1 MFANSRKRNEIC
13 NSIGQKKPPKISLK
27 TREELT
33 GYLFIL
39 LPVIGFLLFS
49 VASIVVAVYYSFT
62 NFNPVM
68 NVCDW
73 VGFRNYENLF
83 KDSEFINALVNTVLL
98 LASIPIGI
106 TLGLLLAIYLKKL
119 AHGSVILSLIYYL
132 PAVTSAVAIN
142 VVWRYIFNGEYGIL
156 NSILGTDLFWLGE
169 NDTTLVKIAICIR
182 GVWSSI
188 GTTMILYLAGL
199 NNISKDYYEA
209 ADIVGASKWQQLV
222 NITIPLS
229 NPTTFYLLI
238 TSIIGGLQSYA
249 DAQVLA
255 NGVRGSRTIVYYIWT
270 YGINDSRYGLAC
282 AASVFLALCIIVLSI
297 VQFTRSKMF
306 QLK

>member
-83 KDSEFINALVNTVLL
+83 KDSEFINALVNTILL

-169 NDTTLVKIAICIR
+169 NDTTLVKVAICIR

>member
-1 MFANSRKRNEIC
+1 MFANSRKKSEIC

-39 LPVIGFLLFS
+39 IPIIGFLLFS
-49 VASIVVAVYYSFT
+49 VASIIVAVYYSFT

-68 NVCDW
+68 NVCNW

-156 NSILGTDLFWLGE
+156 NSILGTNLFWLGE
-169 NDTTLVKIAICIR
+169 NDTVLVKIAICIR

-209 ADIVGASKWQQLV
+209 ADIVGASKLQQLV
-222 NITIPLS
+222 HITIPLS

>member
-1 MFANSRKRNEIC
+1 MFANSRKRSEIC

-182 GVWSSI
+182 GVWSAI

>member
-49 VASIVVAVYYSFT
+49 VASIVVAIYYSFT

-156 NSILGTDLFWLGE
+156 NSILGTNLFWLGE

>member
-182 GVWSSI
+182 GVWSAI

>member
-1 MFANSRKRNEIC
+1 MFANSRKKSEIC

-39 LPVIGFLLFS
+39 IPIIGFLLFS
-49 VASIVVAVYYSFT
+49 VASIIVAVYYSFT

-68 NVCDW
+68 NVCNW

-119 AHGSVILSLIYYL
+119 AHGSVMLSLIYYL

-156 NSILGTDLFWLGE
+156 NSILGTNLFWLGE
-169 NDTTLVKIAICIR
+169 NDTVLVKIAICIR

-209 ADIVGASKWQQLV
+209 ADIVGASKLQQLV

>member
-1 MFANSRKRNEIC
+1 MFANSNKKCEIC
-13 NSIGQKKPPKISLK
+13 NTIGSKKPPKISLK

-39 LPVIGFLLFS
+39 IPIIGFLVFS
-49 VASIVVAVYYSFT
+49 VASIIVAIYYSFT

-68 NVCDW
+68 NVCNW

-83 KDSEFINALVNTVLL
+83 KDSEFINALINTICL

-119 AHGSVILSLIYYL
+119 AHGSVLLSLIYYL

-142 VVWRYIFNGEYGIL
+142 VVWRYIFNGEYGVL
-156 NSILGTDLFWLGE
+156 NSILGTHLFWLGE
-169 NDTTLVKIAICIR
+169 QDTVLVKVAICIR

-188 GTTMILYLAGL
+188 GATMILYLAGL
-199 NNISKDYYEA
+199 NNISDDYYEA

-282 AASVFLALCIIVLSI
+282 AASVFLALCIVILSI
-297 VQFTRSKMF
+297 IQFSRSKMF

>member
-222 NITIPLS
+222 NITIPFS